1 MKYLSHVFFG
11 KNTGKIFVLV
21 VSLAL
26 ILLALSV
33 RPNTTKTKQF
43 LSSNPSTKLS
53 SNPVNHIAQA
63 KNTEQ
68 EKKLLQQ
75 SPPTLSTNFD
85 LPTWISGVFNSENNT
100 NSSMRP
106 IIKNNTLNDNYNIN
120 HETNLFPEIAKENNN
135 YKIDLS
141 RPNFEISQ
149 TTEYN
154 TTFQAKIEW
163 QPLVPQT
170 IFSDKVTIGSELKL
184 QNLDKNLNVKI
195 TDWRILDPETLIIV
209 SRDIFEKLGGN
220 PENQKY
226 LTIQITKI

>member
-1 MKYLSHVFFG
+1 MKYLSHLFFG

-21 VSLAL
+21 FSLAL
-26 ILLALSV
+26 ILLALSI
-33 RPNTTKTKQF
+33 RPNTTKTKQY

-53 SNPVNHIAQA
+53 SNPENHIAQA

-75 SPPTLSTNFD
+75 SPPTLSTSFD
-85 LPTWISGVFNSENNT
+85 LSTWISGVFNSENNT
-100 NSSMRP
+100 NSSIRP
-106 IIKNNTLNDNYNIN
+106 IIKNNTLSDNYNISR
-120 HETNLFPEIAKENNN
+120 ETNLLPEITKENNN

-154 TTFQAKIEW
+154 NTFQAKIEW
-163 QPLVPQT
+163 QPLIPQT
-170 IFSDKVTIGSELKL
+170 ILSDKVTIGSELKL